1 MTVVIVKG
9 DIVAGDVKRRMIQEA
24 VGALARK
31 GLQGASFSEVLAA
44 SGAPRGSLYHH
55 FPGGKD
61 ELVASAMDAA
71 GAWPFAALG
80 ERRGQP
86 AEEIA
91 AAFIG
96 LWRFVLTRSDFA
108 AGCAIAAVTVATR
121 EPDQLDR
128 AAALFRTWRVEL
140 AALLAAGGV
149 EPVRAEY
156 LAALLI
162 ASCEGAVVLAR
173 AERSFDSFDRVM
185 AEVLAAVRGADK
197 GSSPI
202 DSYYTV
208 PL

>member
-1 MTVVIVKG
+1 MMAVIVKG
-9 DIVAGDVKRRMIQEA
+9 DLVAGDVKRRMIQETVA
-24 VGALARK
+24 ALARK

-61 ELVASAMDAA
+61 ELVLDAMDAA
-71 GAWPFAALG
+71 GAWALSALG

-91 AAFIG
+91 EAFIG
-96 LWRFVLTRSDFA
+96 LWRFVLNRSDFA

-128 AAALFRTWRVEL
+128 AAALFRGWRTHL
-140 AALLAAGGV
+140 AALFAAGGV
-149 EPVRAEY
+149 EVLRADN

-185 AEVLAAVRGADK
+185 AEVLAAVHGAA
-197 GSSPI
+197 
-202 DSYYTV
+202 
-208 PL
+208 

>member
-1 MTVVIVKG
+1 
-9 DIVAGDVKRRMIQEA
+9 VAGDVRRRMIQETVA
-24 VGALARK
+24 ALASK

-61 ELVASAMDAA
+61 ELVDSAMQAA
-71 GAWPFAALG
+71 GAWALAALG

-86 AEEIA
+86 AEEVA

-128 AAALFRTWRVEL
+128 AAALFLAWRRELAGLLAAAGVEASRAESL
-140 AALLAAGGV
+140 AALLV
-149 EPVRAEY
+149 
-156 LAALLI
+156 
-162 ASCEGAVVLAR
+162 ASCEGAVVVAR

-185 AEVLAAVRGADK
+185 AEVLAAVRSAM
-197 GSSPI
+197 
-202 DSYYTV
+202 
-208 PL
+208 